1 KINLREQR
9 LADVWKSKHIQKI
22 YSQYN
27 KCKTCNLG
35 CVAESAWSTSDIN
48 YIINE
53 GFRGI
58 IIPTIKR
65 IRVRNE

>member
-1 KINLREQR
+1 M
-9 LADVWKSKHIQKI
+9 

-35 CVAESAWSTSDIN
+35 CVAESAWSTSNIN
-48 YIINE
+48 YLINE
-53 GFRGI
+53 GLRGM

-65 IRVRNE
+65 IKVRNE